1 MVTNK
6 SICLVHTELNIKTKS
21 IYDEY
26 NKKKGGVL
34 IIECP
39 ISGKVDRFP
48 FKNETEKKLWKT
60 IKRESKTEST

>member
-60 IKRESKTEST
+60 IKRESKMEST

>member
-1 MVTNK
+1 MITNK
-6 SICLVHTELNIKTKS
+6 KICLVHTDLNIKTKS

-39 ISGKVDRFP
+39 VSGKVDRFP
-48 FKNETEKKLWKT
+48 IKDEIERKLWIT
-60 IKRESKTEST
+60 IKKESVSELT

>member
-1 MVTNK
+1 MITNK
-6 SICLVHTELNIKTKS
+6 KICLVHTDLNIKTKS

-39 ISGKVDRFP
+39 VSGKVDRFP
-48 FKNETEKKLWKT
+48 FKDEIERKLWIT
-60 IKRESKTEST
+60 IKKESVSELT